1 MHNIVRQQFVPSEAD
16 VPAVSDQ
23 QAPTQKLQRVVPPQ
37 PRFSLIRSAV
47 RQLRSRGRRRRVPPV
62 LQLTAVECGA
72 ACLAMILGYY
82 GRRTRVVEIRDAYG
96 IGRDGLSALDIVKA
110 ARNYGMRVRA
120 ISLRGQIDEFRF
132 VSLPAI
138 VHWEFNHFM
147 VVERWSAKY
156 VDVVDPAVGRKR
168 LSRAEFELGFTGVVI
183 MLEPG
188 EQFDRHTTSARKL
201 TLRAYADQ
209 YIRQTPM
216 TLVQLL
222 LASLCLQIFGLG
234 VPLLTK
240 VIIDQVIPLRL
251 TSIVPLLGIGVLSLL
266 LAQLVVLMLRSLLL
280 IYLQCRID
288 MHMHPNFFDH
298 LLMLPLKFFQ
308 QRSTGDILTRVASN
322 TTIRDIV
329 STQFLSTAL
338 DGSLVIVYLIILL
351 WQSWS
356 FGLVVLV
363 IGILQF
369 MLLLGTKNDF
379 RQRSDREL
387 EAIGKSQG
395 YVAEILT
402 SMTTVKA
409 AGAEQRAFQ
418 KWSNLFCDQLNASI
432 RRIYLS
438 SILESSI
445 TILRLVSPLLLLW
458 LGVIQV
464 LNGTMQLG
472 TMIALNALAAIFIS
486 PLASLA
492 SSATQLPIIRSHL
505 ERISDVMESDV
516 EQAVQQAQEP
526 PRLTGHIHL
535 QDVSFQYDANAPTVL
550 TDVNVEIAPGQKV
563 AIVGPTGS
571 GKSTLGK
578 LLLGLYLP
586 THGEILYDGIP
597 LRSLNYQAV
606 RAQFGVI
613 MQDASIFSG
622 SIWQNIAFNNPNMD
636 MPSIVQAAK
645 LAALDGDI
653 AQMPMGY
660 ETYVAEAG
668 NALSG
673 GQRQRLAIARA
684 LANHPSILLLD
695 EATSA
700 LDVITE
706 HIIEQNLKAL
716 ACTQI
721 IIAHRL
727 STVRDADVIL
737 VLAQGR
743 IVERGSHAELL
754 AVQGYYARLIHNQL
768 TS

>member
-1 MHNIVRQQFVPSEAD
+1 MKNTVRQKFVPPEKG
-16 VPAVSDQ
+16 VPSVFDQ
-23 QAPTQKLQRVVPPQ
+23 QTPTQKLKRVKPP
-37 PRFSLIRSAV
+37 RSKFSFLHSAARSWQT
-47 RQLRSRGRRRRVPPV
+47 RLRRRVPSV

-72 ACLAMILGYY
+72 ACLAMILSYY
-82 GRRTRVVEIRDAYG
+82 GRKSRVAEIRDRYG
-96 IGRDGLSALDIVKA
+96 IGRDGLTALDIVKA

-138 VHWEFNHFM
+138 IHWEFNHFM

-168 LSRAEFELGFTGVVI
+168 LSREEFEQGFTGISI
-183 MLEPG
+183 MMEPG
-188 EQFDRHTTSARKL
+188 ELFDRSSTSASKL
-201 TLRAYADQ
+201 TLRSYAAQ
-209 YIRQTPM
+209 YIKRAPM
-216 TLVQLL
+216 AIIQLIV
-222 LASLCLQIFGLG
+222 ASLFLQIFGLG

-251 TSIVPLLGIGVLSLL
+251 SSLVPLLGVGVLSLL
-266 LAQLVVLMLRSLLL
+266 IAQLVVLVLRSLLL

-288 MHMHPNFFDH
+288 MHMYPSFFDH
-298 LLMLPLKFFQ
+298 LFMLPLKFFQ
-308 QRSTGDILTRVASN
+308 QRSTGDILTRVSSN
-322 TTIRDIV
+322 TTIRDLV
-329 STQFLSTAL
+329 STHFLSTVL
-338 DGSLVIVYLIILL
+338 DGSLVIVYLFILL

-369 MLLLGTKNDF
+369 ALLLGTQNEF
-379 RQRSDREL
+379 RLRSDREL

-402 SMTTVKA
+402 GMTTVKA

-418 KWSNLFCDQLNASI
+418 RWSNLFCDQLNSSI
-432 RRIYLS
+432 RRIYLA

-445 TILRLVSPLLLLW
+445 TILRIVSPLLLLW

-472 TMIALNALAAIFIS
+472 TMIALNALAAIFIA

-505 ERISDVMESDV
+505 ERIGDVIEADV
-516 EQAVQQAQEP
+516 EQNVLQAQES
-526 PRLTGHIHL
+526 PRLTGRIQL
-535 QDVSFQYDANAPTVL
+535 QDVSFKYDGNSPTVL
-550 TDVNVEIAPGQKV
+550 KDITIDIRPGQKV

-586 THGEILYDGIP
+586 TEGEILYDGMP
-597 LRSLNYQAV
+597 LRSLNYQSV
-606 RAQFGVI
+606 RSQFGVI

-622 SIWQNIAFNNPNMD
+622 TIRQNIAFNNPDMD
-636 MPSIVQAAK
+636 MESIIKAAR
-645 LAALDGDI
+645 LAAFESDI
-653 AQMPMGY
+653 QQMPMQY
-660 ETYVAEAG
+660 ETFVAESG

-684 LANHPSILLLD
+684 LANDPSILLLD

-706 HIIEQNLKAL
+706 RVIEENLKSL

-737 VLAQGR
+737 VLDQGR
-743 IVERGSHAELL
+743 IVESGSHAELL
-754 AVQGYYARLIHNQL
+754 ARQGYYARLIQHQL

>member
-1 MHNIVRQQFVPSEAD
+1 
-16 VPAVSDQ
+16 
-23 QAPTQKLQRVVPPQ
+23 
-37 PRFSLIRSAV
+37 
-47 RQLRSRGRRRRVPPV
+47 
-62 LQLTAVECGA
+62 
-72 ACLAMILGYY
+72 MILSYY
-82 GRRTRVVEIRDAYG
+82 GRKSRVAEIRDRYG
-96 IGRDGLSALDIVKA
+96 IGRDGLTALDIVKA

-138 VHWEFNHFM
+138 IHWEFNHFM

-168 LSRAEFELGFTGVVI
+168 LSREEFEQGFTGISI
-183 MLEPG
+183 MMEPG
-188 EQFDRHTTSARKL
+188 EQFDRFSTSSRKL
-201 TLRAYADQ
+201 TLRSYAKQ
-209 YIRQTPM
+209 YIKRAPM
-216 TLVQLL
+216 TIVQLIA
-222 LASLCLQIFGLG
+222 ASLFLQIFGLG

-251 TSIVPLLGIGVLSLL
+251 SSLVPLLGVGVLSLL
-266 LAQLVVLMLRSLLL
+266 LAQLVVLVLRSLLL

-288 MHMHPNFFDH
+288 MHMHPKFFDH
-298 LLMLPLKFFQ
+298 LFMLPLKFFQ
-308 QRSTGDILTRVASN
+308 QRSTGDILTRVSSN

-329 STQFLSTAL
+329 GTQFLSTVL
-338 DGSLVIVYLIILL
+338 DGSLVIVYMFILL
-351 WQSWS
+351 WQSLS
-356 FGLVVLV
+356 FGLVVMV

-369 MLLLGTKNDF
+369 ALLFGTQNEF
-379 RQRSDREL
+379 RRRSDREL
-387 EAIGKSQG
+387 EAIGRSQG

-402 SMTTVKA
+402 GMMTVKA

-418 KWSNLFCDQLNASI
+418 RWSNLFCDQLNSSI
-432 RRIYLS
+432 RRIYLA

-445 TILRLVSPLLLLW
+445 TILRIVSPLLLLW

-472 TMIALNALAAIFIS
+472 TMIALNALAAIFIA

-492 SSATQLPIIRSHL
+492 SSATQLPIVRSHL
-505 ERISDVMESDV
+505 ERIGDVMEADI
-516 EQAVQQAQEP
+516 EQEVQQAQEP
-526 PRLTGHIHL
+526 PHLMGHIQL
-535 QDVSFQYDANAPTVL
+535 QDVSFKYDGNSPTVL
-550 TDVNVEIAPGQKV
+550 KDITIDIRPGQKV

-586 THGEILYDGIP
+586 TEGEILYDGMP
-597 LRSLNYQAV
+597 LRSLNYQSV
-606 RAQFGVI
+606 RSQFGVI

-622 SIWQNIAFNNPNMD
+622 SIRQNIAFNNPDMD
-636 MPSIVQAAK
+636 MESIVKAAQ
-645 LAALDGDI
+645 LAAFESDI
-653 AQMPMGY
+653 RQMPMQY
-660 ETYVAEAG
+660 ETFVAESG

-684 LANHPSILLLD
+684 LANNPSILLLD

-706 HIIEQNLKAL
+706 RAIEENLKSL

-727 STVRDADVIL
+727 STVRDADIIL
-737 VLAQGR
+737 VLDQGR
-743 IVERGSHAELL
+743 IVESGSHAELL
-754 AVQGYYARLIHNQL
+754 ARQGYYAKLIQHQL

>member
-1 MHNIVRQQFVPSEAD
+1 
-16 VPAVSDQ
+16 
-23 QAPTQKLQRVVPPQ
+23 
-37 PRFSLIRSAV
+37 
-47 RQLRSRGRRRRVPPV
+47 
-62 LQLTAVECGA
+62 
-72 ACLAMILGYY
+72 
-82 GRRTRVVEIRDAYG
+82 
-96 IGRDGLSALDIVKA
+96 
-110 ARNYGMRVRA
+110 
-120 ISLRGQIDEFRF
+120 
-132 VSLPAI
+132 
-138 VHWEFNHFM
+138 
-147 VVERWSAKY
+147 
-156 VDVVDPAVGRKR
+156 
-168 LSRAEFELGFTGVVI
+168 LSREEFELGFTGVVL

-188 EQFDRHTTSARKL
+188 EQFNRRATSVRRHT
-201 TLRAYADQ
+201 LRSYTVQ
-209 YIRQTPM
+209 YIKRAPM
-216 TLVQLL
+216 TLVQLFI
-222 LASLCLQIFGLG
+222 ASLCLQIFGLG

-266 LAQLVVLMLRSLLL
+266 LAQLVVLVLRSFLL
-280 IYLQCRID
+280 IFLQCRID
-288 MHMHPNFFDH
+288 TKMHPSFFDH

-322 TTIRDIV
+322 NTIRDIV
-329 STQFLSTAL
+329 STQFLSTVL
-338 DGSLVIVYLIILL
+338 DGSLVVVYMIILL

-369 MLLLGTKNDF
+369 VLLLGTSNEF
-379 RQRSDREL
+379 RLRSDREL

-395 YVAEILT
+395 YVAEILAGV
-402 SMTTVKA
+402 TTIKA

-418 KWSNLFCDQLNASI
+418 KWANLFCEQLNASL
-432 RRIYLS
+432 RRIFLS
-438 SILESSI
+438 SIIESSI
-445 TILRLVSPLLLLW
+445 TILRVASPLLLLW

-472 TMIALNALAAIFIS
+472 TMIALNALAALFIS

-505 ERISDVMESDV
+505 ERISDVMEANV
-516 EQAVQQAQEP
+516 EQEAPQVQEP
-526 PRLTGHIHL
+526 PRLKGRIQL
-535 QDVSFQYDANAPTVL
+535 QHVSFKYDANSPTVL
-550 TDVNVEIAPGQKV
+550 KDINVDIASGQRI

-586 THGEILYDGIP
+586 TEGEILYDGIP

-606 RAQFGVI
+606 RSQFGVI

-622 SIWQNIAFNNPNMD
+622 NIWQNIAFNNPDMD
-636 MPSIVQAAK
+636 MASIVNAAK
-645 LAALDGDI
+645 LAALDADI
-653 AQMPMGY
+653 EQMPMGY

-668 NALSG
+668 NTLSG

-706 HIIEQNLKAL
+706 RIIEQNLKSL
-716 ACTQI
+716 SCTQI

-727 STVRDADVIL
+727 STVRDADLIL
-737 VLAQGR
+737 VLDQGC
-743 IVERGSHAELL
+743 IVESGSHAELL
-754 AVQGYYARLIHNQL
+754 EMQGYYARLIQNQL
-768 TS
+768 TA

>member
-1 MHNIVRQQFVPSEAD
+1 MNNTVRQKFVPPEGN
-16 VPAVSDQ
+16 VPSVFDQ
-23 QAPTQKLQRVVPPQ
+23 QAPTQKLKRVKPPK
-37 PRFSLIRSAV
+37 PKFSFLHSAARFWQTML
-47 RQLRSRGRRRRVPPV
+47 RRRVPTV

-72 ACLAMILGYY
+72 ACLAMILSYY
-82 GRRTRVVEIRDAYG
+82 GRKSRVAEIRDRYG
-96 IGRDGLSALDIVKA
+96 IGRDGLTALDIVKA

-138 VHWEFNHFM
+138 IHWEFNHFM

-168 LSRAEFELGFTGVVI
+168 LSREEFEQGFTGISI
-183 MLEPG
+183 MMEPG
-188 EQFDRHTTSARKL
+188 EQFDRFSTSSRKL
-201 TLRAYADQ
+201 TLRSYAKQ
-209 YIRQTPM
+209 YIKRAPM
-216 TLVQLL
+216 TIVQLIA
-222 LASLCLQIFGLG
+222 ASLFLQIFGLG

-251 TSIVPLLGIGVLSLL
+251 SSLVPLLGVGVLSLL
-266 LAQLVVLMLRSLLL
+266 LAQLVVLVLRSLLL

-288 MHMHPNFFDH
+288 MHMHPKFFDH
-298 LLMLPLKFFQ
+298 LFMLPLKFFQ
-308 QRSTGDILTRVASN
+308 QRSTGDILTRVSSN

-329 STQFLSTAL
+329 GTQFLSTVL
-338 DGSLVIVYLIILL
+338 DGSLVIVYMFILL
-351 WQSWS
+351 WQSLS
-356 FGLVVLV
+356 FGLVVMV

-369 MLLLGTKNDF
+369 ALLFGTQNEF
-379 RQRSDREL
+379 RRRSDREL
-387 EAIGKSQG
+387 EAIGRSQG

-402 SMTTVKA
+402 GMMTVKA

-418 KWSNLFCDQLNASI
+418 RWSNLFCDQLNSSI
-432 RRIYLS
+432 RRIYLA

-445 TILRLVSPLLLLW
+445 TILRIVSPLLLLW

-472 TMIALNALAAIFIS
+472 TMIALNALAAIFIA

-492 SSATQLPIIRSHL
+492 SSATQLPIVRSHL
-505 ERISDVMESDV
+505 ERIGDVMEADI
-516 EQAVQQAQEP
+516 EQEVQQAQEP
-526 PRLTGHIHL
+526 PHLMGHIQL
-535 QDVSFQYDANAPTVL
+535 QDVSFKYDGNSPTVL
-550 TDVNVEIAPGQKV
+550 KDITIDIRPGQKV

-586 THGEILYDGIP
+586 TEGEILYDGMP
-597 LRSLNYQAV
+597 LRSLNYQSV
-606 RAQFGVI
+606 RSQFGVI
-613 MQDASIFSG
+613 MQDASIFNG
-622 SIWQNIAFNNPNMD
+622 SIRQNIAFNNPDMD
-636 MPSIVQAAK
+636 MESIVKAAR
-645 LAALDGDI
+645 LAAFESDI
-653 AQMPMGY
+653 QQMPMQY
-660 ETYVAEAG
+660 ETFVAESG

-684 LANHPSILLLD
+684 LANNPSILLLD

-706 HIIEQNLKAL
+706 RAIEENLKSL

-727 STVRDADVIL
+727 STVRDADIIL
-737 VLAQGR
+737 VLDQGR
-743 IVERGSHAELL
+743 IVESGSHAGLL
-754 AVQGYYARLIHNQL
+754 ARQGYYAKLIQHQL

>member
-1 MHNIVRQQFVPSEAD
+1 MKNTVRQKFVPPEGN
-16 VPAVSDQ
+16 VPSVFDQ
-23 QAPTQKLQRVVPPQ
+23 QAPTQKLKRVKPPQ
-37 PRFSLIRSAV
+37 PKFSFLHSATRFWQTML
-47 RQLRSRGRRRRVPPV
+47 RRRVPTV

-72 ACLAMILGYY
+72 ACLAMILSYY
-82 GRRTRVVEIRDAYG
+82 GRKSRVAEIRDRYG

-138 VHWEFNHFM
+138 IHWEFNHFM

-168 LSRAEFELGFTGVVI
+168 LSREEFEQGFTGISI
-183 MLEPG
+183 MMEPG
-188 EQFDRHTTSARKL
+188 EQFDRSYASSRKL
-201 TLRAYADQ
+201 TLRSYATQ
-209 YIRQTPM
+209 YIKRAPM
-216 TLVQLL
+216 TIVQLIA
-222 LASLCLQIFGLG
+222 ASFFLQIFGLG

-251 TSIVPLLGIGVLSLL
+251 SSLVPLLGVGILSLL
-266 LAQLVVLMLRSLLL
+266 LAQLVVLVLRSLLL

-288 MHMHPNFFDH
+288 TYMYPKFFDH
-298 LLMLPLKFFQ
+298 LFMLPLKFFQ
-308 QRSTGDILTRVASN
+308 QRSTGDILTRVSSN

-329 STQFLSTAL
+329 STQFLSTVL
-338 DGSLVIVYLIILL
+338 DGSLVIVYMFILL
-351 WQSWS
+351 WQSLS

-369 MLLLGTKNDF
+369 ALLFGTKNEF
-379 RQRSDREL
+379 RLRSDREL
-387 EAIGKSQG
+387 EAIGRSQG

-402 SMTTVKA
+402 GMTTVKA

-418 KWSNLFCDQLNASI
+418 RWSNLFCDQLNSSI
-432 RRIYLS
+432 RRIYLA

-445 TILRLVSPLLLLW
+445 TILRIVSPLLLLW

-472 TMIALNALAAIFIS
+472 TMIALNALAAIFIT

-505 ERISDVMESDV
+505 ERIGDVMEADI
-516 EQAVQQAQEP
+516 EQNVLQAHESP
-526 PRLTGHIHL
+526 HLTGRIQL
-535 QDVSFQYDANAPTVL
+535 QDVSFKYDGNSPTVL
-550 TDVNVEIAPGQKV
+550 KDITIDIRPGQKV
-563 AIVGPTGS
+563 AIVGATGS

-586 THGEILYDGIP
+586 TEGAILYDGMP
-597 LRSLNYQAV
+597 LRSLNYQSV
-606 RAQFGVI
+606 RSQFGVI
-613 MQDASIFSG
+613 MQDASIFNG
-622 SIWQNIAFNNPNMD
+622 SIRQNIAFNNPDMD
-636 MPSIVQAAK
+636 MESIVKAAR
-645 LAALDGDI
+645 LAAFESDI
-653 AQMPMGY
+653 QQMPMQY
-660 ETYVAEAG
+660 ETFVAESG

-684 LANHPSILLLD
+684 LANNPSILLLD

-706 HIIEQNLKAL
+706 RAIEENLKSL

-727 STVRDADVIL
+727 STVRDADIIL
-737 VLAQGR
+737 VLDQGR
-743 IVERGSHAELL
+743 IVESGSHAELL
-754 AVQGYYARLIHNQL
+754 ARQGYYAKLIQHQL

>member
-1 MHNIVRQQFVPSEAD
+1 MDNTVRQKLVPPEEGAPP
-16 VPAVSDQ
+16 VFDQ
-23 QAPTQKLQRVVPPQ
+23 QVPTQKLKRVKPPKLKFSFLRGAA
-37 PRFSLIRSAV
+37 RFWQTGL
-47 RQLRSRGRRRRVPPV
+47 RRRVPSV

-72 ACLAMILGYY
+72 ACLAMILSYY
-82 GRRTRVVEIRDAYG
+82 GRKSRVAEIREHYG
-96 IGRDGLSALDIVKA
+96 IGRDGLTALDIVKA

-138 VHWEFNHFM
+138 IHWEFNHFM

-168 LSRAEFELGFTGVVI
+168 LSREEFEQGFTGIII
-183 MLEPG
+183 MMEPG
-188 EQFDRHTTSARKL
+188 EQFDRSSTSARKL
-201 TLRAYADQ
+201 TLRSYAAQ
-209 YIRQTPM
+209 YIKLTPM
-216 TLVQLL
+216 TIIQLIV
-222 LASLCLQIFGLG
+222 ASLFLQIFGLG

-251 TSIVPLLGIGVLSLL
+251 SSLVPLLGVGVLSLL
-266 LAQLVVLMLRSLLL
+266 VAQLVVLVLRSLLL

-288 MHMHPNFFDH
+288 MHMYPSFFDH
-298 LLMLPLKFFQ
+298 LFMLPLKFFQ
-308 QRSTGDILTRVASN
+308 QRSTGDILTRVSSN
-322 TTIRDIV
+322 TTIRDLV
-329 STQFLSTAL
+329 STHFLSTVL
-338 DGSLVIVYLIILL
+338 DGSLVIVYMFILFS
-351 WQSWS
+351 QSWL

-363 IGILQF
+363 IGVLQF
-369 MLLLGTKNDF
+369 VLLLGTQNEF
-379 RQRSDREL
+379 RLRSDREL
-387 EAIGKSQG
+387 EVIGRSQG

-402 SMTTVKA
+402 GMTTVKA

-418 KWSNLFCDQLNASI
+418 RWFNLFCDQLNSSI
-432 RRIYLS
+432 RRIYLA
-438 SILESSI
+438 SILDASI
-445 TILRLVSPLLLLW
+445 TILRIVSPLLLLW

-472 TMIALNALAAIFIS
+472 TMIALNALAAIFIA

-505 ERISDVMESDV
+505 ERLGDVIEADV
-516 EQAVQQAQEP
+516 EQNILQAQES
-526 PRLTGHIHL
+526 PRLTGCIQL
-535 QDVSFQYDANAPTVL
+535 QDVSFKYDGNSPTVL
-550 TDVNVEIAPGQKV
+550 KDITIDILPGQKV

-586 THGEILYDGIP
+586 TEGEILYDGIP
-597 LRSLNYQAV
+597 LRSLNYQSV
-606 RAQFGVI
+606 RSQFGVI

-622 SIWQNIAFNNPNMD
+622 TIRQNIAFNNPDMD
-636 MPSIVQAAK
+636 MESIIKAAR
-645 LAALDGDI
+645 LAAFESDI
-653 AQMPMGY
+653 QQMPMQY
-660 ETYVAEAG
+660 ETFVAESG

-684 LANHPSILLLD
+684 LANNPSILLLD

-706 HIIEQNLKAL
+706 RAIEENLKSL

-727 STVRDADVIL
+727 STVRDADIIL
-737 VLAQGR
+737 VLDQGR
-743 IVERGSHAELL
+743 IVESGSHAELL
-754 AVQGYYARLIHNQL
+754 ARQGYYARLIQHQL

>member
-1 MHNIVRQQFVPSEAD
+1 MNNIVRQKSVPPETD
-16 VPAVSDQ
+16 GPPISDQ
-23 QAPTQKLQRVVPPQ
+23 HGPTQKLKRVVAPK
-37 PRFSLIRSAV
+37 PRFSF
-47 RQLRSRGRRRRVPPV
+47 LRRAAKLLPSRLQRRVPPV

-82 GRRTRVVEIRDAYG
+82 GRQTRVAEIRDGYG

-147 VVERWSAKY
+147 VVERWSAKH
-156 VDVVDPAVGRKR
+156 VHVVDPAVGRKR
-168 LSRAEFELGFTGVVI
+168 LSREEFELGFTGVVI
-183 MLEPG
+183 MMEPG
-188 EQFDRHTTSARKL
+188 EQFNRYATSARKL
-201 TLRAYADQ
+201 TLRSYATQ
-209 YIRQTPM
+209 YIKRAPM

-222 LASLCLQIFGLG
+222 IASLCLQIFGLG

-266 LAQLVVLMLRSLLL
+266 LAQLVVLVLRSFLL

-288 MHMHPNFFDH
+288 MHIHPNFFDH

-308 QRSTGDILTRVASN
+308 QRSTGDILTRISSN
-322 TTIRDIV
+322 NTIRDIV
-329 STQFLSTAL
+329 STQFLSTVL
-338 DGSLVIVYLIILL
+338 DGSLVIVYMLILL

-369 MLLLGTKNDF
+369 ILLLGTNNEF
-379 RQRSDREL
+379 RLRSDREL

-395 YVAEILT
+395 YVAEILAG
-402 SMTTVKA
+402 MTTVKA

-418 KWSNLFCDQLNASI
+418 KWANLFCDQLNASI
-432 RRIYLS
+432 RRIFLS
-438 SILESSI
+438 SILDSSI
-445 TILRLVSPLLLLW
+445 TILRAVSPLLLLW
-458 LGVIQV
+458 LGMIQV

-472 TMIALNALAAIFIS
+472 TMIALNALAAIFVS

-492 SSATQLPIIRSHL
+492 LNATQLPIIRSHL
-505 ERISDVMESDV
+505 ERIGDVMEADV
-516 EQAVQQAQEP
+516 EQEVQQAQKP

-535 QDVSFQYDANAPTVL
+535 HNVSFQYDANSPTVL
-550 TDVNVEIAPGQKV
+550 KDINVDIAPGQKV

-586 THGEILYDGIP
+586 TQGEILYDDIP
-597 LRSLNYQAV
+597 LQLLNYQAV
-606 RAQFGVI
+606 RSQFGVI

-622 SIWQNIAFNNPNMD
+622 SIWQNIAFNNPGMD
-636 MPSIVQAAK
+636 MESIVNAAK

-653 AQMPMGY
+653 QQMPMGY

-706 HIIEQNLKAL
+706 RIIEQNLKSL

-727 STVRDADVIL
+727 STVRDADTIL
-737 VLAQGR
+737 VLNQGC
-743 IVERGSHAELL
+743 IVESGSHAQLL
-754 AVQGYYARLIHNQL
+754 KMQGYYARLIQNQL